1 VFSLIRPPVFS
12 SKIKIDFKWRF
23 LEMLKE
29 IKVNSAAEILPKAL
43 FGLFLLIG
51 LIVPAYGQT
60 AENTQAATI
69 QVTEKKTEATVLM
82 PVLTDYKGIKIGATA
97 EEVRDKLG
105 KAKIDDKD
113 GFFYDSDDELVQIR
127 LDVDKKVSIVSI
139 TYLNENKNAPKFA
152 DVFGAEIPV
161 AEKPDGSIYNLVRYP
176 EAGYWVAYSRTAGE
190 KPSVTVTMQKL

>member
-1 VFSLIRPPVFS
+1 
-12 SKIKIDFKWRF
+12 
-23 LEMLKE
+23 MLKE
-29 IKVNSAAEILPKAL
+29 IKVNSAAKILPKAF

-51 LIVPAYGQT
+51 LIVPAFGQT
-60 AENTQAATI
+60 TENTQAATI
-69 QVTEKKTEATVLM
+69 QTADKKSEKAVLM

-97 EEVRDKLG
+97 EDVREKLG

-113 GFFYDSDDELVQIR
+113 GFFYDSNDELVQIR
-127 LDVDKKVSIVSI
+127 LDADKKVRFISV
-139 TYLNENKNAPKFA
+139 TYLNENKSVPQYV
-152 DVFGAEIPV
+152 DVFGTEIPL

>member
-51 LIVPAYGQT
+51 LIVPAFGQT

-97 EEVRDKLG
+97 EEVREKLG

-127 LDVDKKVSIVSI
+127 VDADKKVRFIAI
-139 TYLNENKNAPKFA
+139 TYLDENKNAPKFA

>member
-1 VFSLIRPPVFS
+1 
-12 SKIKIDFKWRF
+12 
-23 LEMLKE
+23 MLKE

-60 AENTQAATI
+60 AENMQAATI

-97 EEVRDKLG
+97 EEVREKLG
-105 KAKIDDKD
+105 KAKIDDRE

-127 LDVDKKVSIVSI
+127 LDADKKVSIVSI